1 MRFKAQVDGAENAIA
16 ANAGGALSVGSDSYA
31 TSIQMLNPLKRLVKV
46 GEKAYEVR
54 LIDVDS
60 DPAAGKFLFEL
71 NGELIPVQVTDVVKG
86 GEVAGGPPPKIKKPK
101 ATLDAVSGGISAP
114 MPGKILKVLV
124 KPGDKVEAGQVIV
137 ILEAMK
143 MENELKAISKGKVKA
158 VAVEVGD
165 AVQGGQTLVT
175 LE

>member
-1 MRFKAQVDGAENAIA
+1 MRFKTQLDGREYSIA
-16 ANAGGALSVGSDSYA
+16 ANANGSLSVGQDSYA
-31 TSIQMLNPLKRLVKV
+31 TSVQMLNPLKRLVKV
-46 GEKAYEVR
+46 GEKSFEVR

-60 DPAAGKFLFEL
+60 DPANGKYLFEL
-71 NGELIPVQVTDVVKG
+71 NGELIPVQVSGVVKG
-86 GEVAGGPPPKIKKPK
+86 GEVAGPAPKLKKPK
-101 ATLDAVSGGISAP
+101 VALDAVSGGITAP
-114 MPGKILKVLV
+114 MPGKIVSVLV
-124 KPGDKVEAGQVIV
+124 KPGDVVEAGQVVV

-143 MENELKAISKGKVKA
+143 MENELKALSKGKVKS

>member
-1 MRFKAQVDGAENAIA
+1 MRFKAQLDGTEHAIA
-16 ANAGGALSVGSDSYA
+16 ANASGSLSVGSESYS
-31 TSIQMLNPLKRLVKV
+31 TSVQMLNPLKRLVKV

-54 LIDVDS
+54 LVDVDS
-60 DPAAGKFLFEL
+60 DPANGKYLFEL

-86 GEVAGGPPPKIKKPK
+86 GATAGPPPKVKKPK
-101 ATLDAVSGGISAP
+101 AALDAVSGGITAP
-114 MPGKILKVLV
+114 MPGKIVNILV
-124 KPGDKVEAGQVIV
+124 KPGDEVEAGQVVV

-158 VAVEVGD
+158 VGVDVGD